1 MELRD
6 GKILGFGNRT
16 NETDEDYHE
25 AEEEDVDPEDKQSKD
40 DENQSLETIPKKSE
54 SADDKLVKTNK
65 SSKKRT
71 EDERKV
77 TLSAER
83 EQIIHDLK
91 RFYVLTKCKAF
102 DKVNRETVNSYA
114 ERLLDLNESLGDHSE
129 MAESFQRITDIND
142 LFIEK
147 DDRGKALN
155 ISKDSSSSSHSIPQ
169 IIMNTATDPNLLVEP
184 WDGTASGYYK
194 FERRFTSTYVNNVA
208 YTTANQFAAFSKL
221 IGPKGRELIED
232 LDPTAQGLTT
242 AMDRIKER
250 FAHKSHIRSEIE
262 RKLAIL
268 PVVKSEYDGAGLG
281 ALVSAAE
288 SSVKVLKHAQVSD
301 DYIELVVFGTIGSK
315 LPRPM
320 FTRFLE
326 NNNFTQDI
334 TRLVAHLRTR
344 VDNIHRSDQIIS
356 TSLNIAAN
364 AKARINT
371 VEPQPKPTQQSFQ
384 HGRQSSSGSSPTRT
398 NQQPRNNN
406 RNGRQS
412 HQQSPICRLCDG
424 PHFTFACSQGTADTR
439 KQMAT
444 SKQLCFR
451 CLNKHLTPCRSN
463 YVCPC
468 GATHSKVLCP
478 TGGSRP
484 QQTTPSTPTNAQLN
498 TSSVT
503 LSGQTSHSTP
513 TKSDQTGPKS
523 GITMSIPK
531 AGSSHASPSKRSHLK
546 YARPELLTTY
556 YETVVV
562 KINNEFV
569 RIQLDSGAGRTL
581 ILQELADRL
590 NLKHYSNHDLN
601 LGGFDGL
608 SSQYSERLVTARL
621 RSVTTN
627 HSLNMIMCV
636 TPRIDHRPRAVS
648 QELWSA
654 LKQDGFE
661 LSDSPEYDQ
670 LPISIVVGSEYYRQ
684 LFKGNYIAYSED
696 LSVRPSIFGWVVTGT
711 TEEDHRSSTRQPNP
725 PFVGLIR
732 SVIPSESRLDSED
745 DFMQSF
751 DVALHSSPSADPK
764 LALANHDFLS
774 STTSSNDRKLE
785 DEFNNEFI
793 SKNVRLRDGR
803 YSVKLDWIEPIEM
816 DNNKQV
822 ALTRFHRLE
831 RSLETRN
838 LTLDYNKELGEMVKN
853 FTEPASESCQ
863 SAKSYFMPHHP
874 VVRMDKDTTKLR
886 VVFDASS
893 HAAGTKSLNDNLFKG
908 IVKWDLFD
916 VLLRFRFGKY
926 AMIADIEKAFLQIE
940 VDPDDRN
947 AFKFWWRDESGQLT
961 IRRFKVVPFGTSISP
976 YLLFIVLTHLF
987 ATMKNKYPEVVS
999 VVKDRMYVDDVIIA
1013 FQNITPEELNKFRT
1027 MSAEMFSEVS
1037 MNLRKFR
1044 TNHQQLDEL
1053 WAGPDRSA
1061 IAKVLGHAWTVL
1073 SDTFGPSI
1081 DISGY
1086 LPLANLTKR
1095 EFTAF
1100 VQSIYN
1106 PTGIVAPFTLK
1117 LKLALREL
1125 WALKLR
1131 WDDPLPEENLKHALD
1146 LIKDA
1151 QLVNGMI
1158 APRNLLPDDDSKVT
1172 LRVYADA
1179 SEKAV
1184 AVVAYCC
1191 SSKGNFHILAKTKL
1205 ARTATMPELE
1215 LDALGMAAAVAHQL
1229 SMIYPFV
1236 NITICGDSKCNLQ
1249 RLRQH
1254 PNKQKP
1260 SIALRIRKIAKLA
1273 PTATFRHVGTK
1284 ENLAD
1289 IASRGSTME
1298 QLVAAKH
1305 WLEAPELPSST
1316 QFEHTIATKMMTINA
1331 SPADKSDACTCTRYP
1346 TYQLAVNTFR
1356 VIARI
1361 LKEKFNKHSDIH
1373 ELDLAL
1379 ILLIREVQRSH
1390 FQHHIISLDNNG
1402 NVTFD
1407 EKSVLRNG
1415 VSAHID
1421 QYGLLRLRT
1430 RLEQTIDFSYD
1441 EVFPIILPQ
1450 HCHFSRLVIANVHH
1464 QEFHPGVERT
1474 HSSIRERYFII
1485 NQRKMIKHFVN
1496 SCQLC
1501 RRKRY
1506 VASSIRHGPVPS
1518 FRYDV
1523 STPPFTNTGIDLFGP
1538 VKVPMVDD
1546 AKVYGVI
1553 YVCATSRLVFIDAI
1567 RDMTASS
1574 VFDSV
1579 THFVARN
1586 GLPQMFY
1593 SDNGRQLIKVK
1604 KDLQEYLN
1612 EMSRKFPDKEYRF
1625 EWQHLT
1631 AHSPWK
1637 GGFYER
1643 LIRSIK
1649 EALTTVSLDHTITSK
1664 RIADQ
1669 VNGKKAKLTLEQLKH
1684 IFAEIESMI
1693 NNRPLFV
1700 YEGKTICPIDFKA
1713 GQGNRQLPLACKLPA
1728 RYQKPNIIRDYKSF
1742 ETKVNKY
1749 RKLWKTHYIL
1759 ELRNFHQHTEKQ
1771 KVPRTFEV
1779 GDVVH
1784 VRAPSTRLDQWP
1796 LGIVTKVFSNSD
1808 GITRAVTVRTL
1819 NRGSVV
1825 EEVKDVR
1832 NLIPVEANNERH
1844 EYVEADAPPEPEVAP
1859 PDNSPFDLPNS
1870 RLRATASRTA
1880 RLQPA
1885 PKKKESL
1892 EKLAKKW
1899 TKEFQIKQKEAKYR
1913 QKLRDLISGAV
1924 AEGKPKN
1931 DPQVKDWL
1939 EELYSISTSPH
1950 CRALPSC
1957 G

>member
-25 AEEEDVDPEDKQSKD
+25 AEEEDVDPEDRQSKD
-40 DENQSLETIPKKSE
+40 DENQSFETIPKKSE
-54 SADDKLVKTNK
+54 SADDKLVETNK

-71 EDERKV
+71 EDERRV

-83 EQIIHDLK
+83 ERIIHDLK
-91 RFYVLTKCKAF
+91 RFHVLTKCKAF

-129 MAESFQRITDIND
+129 MAESFQRITEIND

-147 DDRGKALN
+147 EDRGKALN
-155 ISKDSSSSSHSIPQ
+155 ASKDSSSSSHSIPQ
-169 IIMNTATDPNLLVEP
+169 VIMNTATDPNLLVEP

-242 AMDRIKER
+242 AMNRIKER
-250 FAHKSHIRSEIE
+250 FAHKSHIRSDIE
-262 RKLAIL
+262 RKLANL

-398 NQQPRNNN
+398 NQQPKNNN

-412 HQQSPICRLCDG
+412 NQQSPICRLCDG

-468 GATHSKVLCP
+468 GASHSKVLCP
-478 TGGSRP
+478 TGGFRP
-484 QQTTPSTPTNAQLN
+484 QQTTPSTPTNQLN
-498 TSSVT
+498 ASSVT
-503 LSGQTSHSTP
+503 LSGPTSHSTP

-648 QELWSA
+648 QELWNA

-711 TEEDHRSSTRQPNP
+711 TEEDHRSTTRQPNP

-745 DFMQSF
+745 DFVQSF
-751 DVALHSSPSADPK
+751 DVALHSSSNTDPK

-774 STTSSNDRKLE
+774 STASSNDRKLE

-793 SKNVRLRDGR
+793 SKNVRLQDGR
-803 YSVKLDWIEPIEM
+803 YS
-816 DNNKQV
+816 
-822 ALTRFHRLE
+822 
-831 RSLETRN
+831 
-838 LTLDYNKELGEMVKN
+838 
-853 FTEPASESCQ
+853 
-863 SAKSYFMPHHP
+863 
-874 VVRMDKDTTKLR
+874 
-886 VVFDASS
+886 
-893 HAAGTKSLNDNLFKG
+893 
-908 IVKWDLFD
+908 
-916 VLLRFRFGKY
+916 
-926 AMIADIEKAFLQIE
+926 
-940 VDPDDRN
+940 
-947 AFKFWWRDESGQLT
+947 
-961 IRRFKVVPFGTSISP
+961 
-976 YLLFIVLTHLF
+976 
-987 ATMKNKYPEVVS
+987 
-999 VVKDRMYVDDVIIA
+999 
-1013 FQNITPEELNKFRT
+1013 NITPEELNKFRT

-1125 WALKLR
+1125 WTLKLR

-1229 SMIYPFV
+1229 STIYPFV

-1870 RLRATASRTA
+1870 RFRATTSRTA

-1885 PKKKESL
+1885 LKKKESL